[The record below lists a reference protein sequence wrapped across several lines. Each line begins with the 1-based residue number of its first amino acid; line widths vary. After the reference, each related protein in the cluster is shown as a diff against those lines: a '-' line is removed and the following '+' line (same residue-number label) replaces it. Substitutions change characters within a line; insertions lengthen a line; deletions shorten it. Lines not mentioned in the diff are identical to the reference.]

1 MPLPACHL
9 QLSRIRGRDL
19 RHLYEAGRAPGD
31 NGSVR
36 SDYQDLVDE
45 ISELLGAPATL
56 ENRDFELI
64 AFGSHEG
71 GGDLDTTALDPVR
84 TRSILTRRS
93 TAQVRAWFEAY
104 GIARATGP
112 VHIPASPEA
121 GVLRGRICLPVR
133 HRGIVRGYVW
143 LLDTDPRPSSGQL
156 DAAMAVTAR
165 IGTLMAD
172 EASAGEDVTREF
184 RAVLTAAPGWQHDQA
199 HAALRAALGSEAD
212 RLHAVVCV
220 GPWPFDE
227 PPGVGRLPG
236 AAALC
241 VLPAPPG
248 SEAAFGPPA
257 APGAGPG
264 DAPDS
269 PAPAPAVLAAL
280 VRLRTPG
287 ALGPA
292 ETAAER
298 LRALSG
304 AAAAACGHPAHR
316 HGPDGPR
323 LARGPRRRTRRP
335 RRAPAGPRR
344 PLVGPRPVPPA
355 DRPVGTDRRRP
366 RHRPAADGGA
376 PGTGAHRRDLP
387 RPRGP
392 GRTAAALGVHRQT
405 LYYRLSRVEQLT
417 GLDLD
422 DGEDRLLLH
431 MALKA
436 ARL

>member
-1 MPLPACHL
+1 M
-9 QLSRIRGRDL
+9 
-19 RHLYEAGRAPGD
+19 
-31 NGSVR
+31 R

-71 GGDLDTTALDPVR
+71 GGDLDTAALDPVR

-143 LLDTDPRPSSGQL
+143 LLDTDPRPSPEQL

-165 IGTLMAD
+165 IGTLLAD
-172 EASAGEDVTREF
+172 EATAGEDVTREF

-220 GPWPFDE
+220 GPWPFEE

-236 AAALC
+236 ATALC
-241 VLPAPPG
+241 VLPAPQG
-248 SEAAFGPPA
+248 SEAAFGPPPANPA
-257 APGAGPG
+257 APGAATPG
-264 DAPDS
+264 APAGQRGEPAA

-280 VRLRTPG
+280 VRLRTAG

-304 AAAAACGHPAHR
+304 AAAAGVGTPRTGMAQTARAWREAVAAARAAHAE
-316 HGPDGPR
+316 PR
-323 LARGPRRRTRRP
+323 LGPV
-335 RRAPAGPRR
+335 AHWSALGPYR
-344 PLVGPRPVPPA
+344 LLTA
-355 DRPVGTDRRRP
+355 LSAST
-366 RHRPAADGGA
+366 AADPATA
-376 PGTGAHRRDLP
+376 PLLTGAHRELARTAETYLDHA
-387 RPRGP
+387 GQA

>member
-1 MPLPACHL
+1 M
-9 QLSRIRGRDL
+9 
-19 RHLYEAGRAPGD
+19 
-31 NGSVR
+31 R

-248 SEAAFGPPA
+248 SEAAFGAPA
-257 APGAGPG
+257 APGAAGPR
-264 DAPDS
+264 DEPDS
-269 PAPAPAVLAAL
+269 PAPAPAAVSY
-280 VRLRTPG
+280 T
-287 ALGPA
+287 
-292 ETAAER
+292 
-298 LRALSG
+298 
-304 AAAAACGHPAHR
+304 
-316 HGPDGPR
+316 
-323 LARGPRRRTRRP
+323 
-335 RRAPAGPRR
+335 
-344 PLVGPRPVPPA
+344 
-355 DRPVGTDRRRP
+355 
-366 RHRPAADGGA
+366 
-376 PGTGAHRRDLP
+376 
-387 RPRGP
+387 
-392 GRTAAALGVHRQT
+392 
-405 LYYRLSRVEQLT
+405 
-417 GLDLD
+417 
-422 DGEDRLLLH
+422 
-431 MALKA
+431 
-436 ARL
+436 

>member
-93 TAQVRAWFEAY
+93 TAQVRSWFEAY

-220 GPWPFDE
+220 GPWPFDD

-304 AAAAACGHPAHR
+304 AAAAGVGTPRTGMAQTARAWREALAAARAAHAE
-316 HGPDGPR
+316 PR
-323 LARGPRRRTRRP
+323 LGPVAHWSALGPYRLLTALS
-335 RRAPAGPRR
+335 AP
-344 PLVGPRPVPPA
+344 
-355 DRPVGTDRRRP
+355 T
-366 RHRPAADGGA
+366 AADPATA
-376 PGTGAHRRDLP
+376 PLLTGAHRELA
-387 RPRGP
+387 
-392 GRTAAALGVHRQT
+392 RTAETYLDHAGQAAAPPPPSAST
-405 LYYRLSRVEQLT
+405 
-417 GLDLD
+417 
-422 DGEDRLLLH
+422 
-431 MALKA
+431 
-436 ARL
+436 ARPSTTASPASNNSPASTSTTARTASCSTWP

>member
-1 MPLPACHL
+1 M
-9 QLSRIRGRDL
+9 
-19 RHLYEAGRAPGD
+19 
-31 NGSVR
+31 R

-220 GPWPFDE
+220 GPWPFEE

-264 DAPDS
+264 DEPDS
-269 PAPAPAVLAAL
+269 PA
-280 VRLRTPG
+280 
-287 ALGPA
+287 
-292 ETAAER
+292 
-298 LRALSG
+298 
-304 AAAAACGHPAHR
+304 
-316 HGPDGPR
+316 
-323 LARGPRRRTRRP
+323 
-335 RRAPAGPRR
+335 
-344 PLVGPRPVPPA
+344 
-355 DRPVGTDRRRP
+355 
-366 RHRPAADGGA
+366 
-376 PGTGAHRRDLP
+376 
-387 RPRGP
+387 
-392 GRTAAALGVHRQT
+392 
-405 LYYRLSRVEQLT
+405 
-417 GLDLD
+417 
-422 DGEDRLLLH
+422 
-431 MALKA
+431 
-436 ARL
+436 